1 MSDPARERPRYR
13 DRRSSSLMPGPA
25 PNDSGPKLGSYVK
38 HAFLYPWNLLF
49 FLGGAA
55 LAAMSPYPDALI
67 PIIGGLELAYLTG
80 LSSIPRFRTAID
92 AKLAARARGGS
103 TTTAAAESSQQSL
116 ERILESLPAP
126 ALRRFLLL
134 RQRCFEMRSIA
145 SGVRG
150 QAGLDSAESIRTP
163 ALDRLLY
170 LFLRLLVSQNGLD
183 RFLRSTSEKDL
194 EGKLADVRTRLEA
207 AKTAGDERVKN
218 SLQDSLA
225 DAELRLDNYKK
236 AAKDAEFVAIE
247 LDRIETK
254 IQALIEMGVS
264 RQDPDYLSHQVTAAA
279 ESMQHTEAAVN
290 QLQHLTGL
298 ADQIEEPPPILEA
311 NIGGLVARDR

>member
-1 MSDPARERPRYR
+1 M
-13 DRRSSSLMPGPA
+13 A
-25 PNDSGPKLGSYVK
+25 PNGSSGPGLRDYVK
-38 HAFLYPWNLLF
+38 HAFLYPWNLLV
-49 FLGGAA
+49 FLGGAT
-55 LAAMSPYPDALI
+55 LAAMSPHPDAFI
-67 PIIGGLELAYLTG
+67 PIIGALELAYVTG

-92 AKLAARARGGS
+92 AKIAAKAREGRVTSGATS
-103 TTTAAAESSQQSL
+103 SSQQSL

-150 QAGLDSAESIRTP
+150 QADPGPDSAESIRTP

-194 EGKLADVRTRLEA
+194 EAKLADMRTRFET

-218 SLQDSLA
+218 SLQDSVA
-225 DAELRLDNYKK
+225 DAELRLENYRK

-290 QLQHLTGL
+290 ELQHLTGL
-298 ADQIEEPPPILEA
+298 ADQIEEPPAILESTIA
-311 NIGGLVARDR
+311 GLVARDR

>member
-1 MSDPARERPRYR
+1 
-13 DRRSSSLMPGPA
+13 MPP
-25 PNDSGPKLGSYVK
+25 DSTSGPRLGSYVK
-38 HAFLYPWNLLF
+38 HAFLYPWNMLL
-49 FLGGAA
+49 FLGGLAG
-55 LAAMSPYPDALI
+55 AAMSPYPDALI
-67 PIIGGLELAYLTG
+67 PIISALEIAYLTG
-80 LSSIPRFRTAID
+80 LSSIPRFRTAVD
-92 AKLAARARGGS
+92 AKIAARARGS
-103 TTTAAAESSQQSL
+103 SSDERTATPTQQQSL
-116 ERILESLPAP
+116 ERILDSLPAP

-150 QAGLDSAESIRTP
+150 QADTSGDDSAESIRTP

-194 EGKLADVRTRLEA
+194 DAKLTDVRARLEA
-207 AKTAGDERVKN
+207 SKSGGDERVTR
-218 SLQDSLA
+218 SLQDSVA
-225 DAELRLDNYKK
+225 DAELRLDNYRK
-236 AAKDAEFVAIE
+236 AMKDAEFVAIE

-298 ADQIEEPPPILEA
+298 ADQIDEPPPILEA

>member
-1 MSDPARERPRYR
+1 M
-13 DRRSSSLMPGPA
+13 A
-25 PNDSGPKLGSYVK
+25 PNESQGPGLGSYVK
-38 HAFLYPWNLLF
+38 HAFLYPWNLLL

-55 LAAMSPYPDALI
+55 AAVMSPYPDAVL
-67 PIIGGLELAYLTG
+67 PIIGALEIAYLTG
-80 LSSIPRFRTAID
+80 LSSIPRFRTAVEAKIA
-92 AKLAARARGGS
+92 AKLRG
-103 TTTAAAESSQQSL
+103 SSADETPDAPKQAQSL

-134 RQRCFEMRSIA
+134 RQRCFEMRSIT

-150 QAGLDSAESIRTP
+150 QTDTAADSAESIRTP

-183 RFLRSTSEKDL
+183 RFLRSTSEKELDA
-194 EGKLADVRTRLEA
+194 KLGDVRTRLEA

-218 SLQDSLA
+218 SLQDSVA
-225 DAELRLDNYKK
+225 DAELRLDNYRK

>member
-1 MSDPARERPRYR
+1 M
-13 DRRSSSLMPGPA
+13 A
-25 PNDSGPKLGSYVK
+25 PNDSPGPGLRDYVK

-55 LAAMSPYPDALI
+55 LAALSPHPDAFL

-92 AKLAARARGGS
+92 AKLAAKARAGRASSGAS
-103 TTTAAAESSQQSL
+103 SSSQQSL

-145 SGVRG
+145 SGIRG
-150 QAGLDSAESIRTP
+150 QADASPDSAESIRTP

-194 EGKLADVRTRLEA
+194 AAKLADVRTRFEA
-207 AKTAGDERVKN
+207 AKTTGDERVTN
-218 SLQDSLA
+218 SLQDSVA
-225 DAELRLDNYKK
+225 DAELRLENYRK

-279 ESMQHTEAAVN
+279 ESMQHTEAAVD

-298 ADQIEEPPPILEA
+298 ADQIEEPPAILESTIA
-311 NIGGLVARDR
+311 GLVARDR

>member
-1 MSDPARERPRYR
+1 M
-13 DRRSSSLMPGPA
+13 A
-25 PNDSGPKLGSYVK
+25 PNEPQVTGIRAYIK

-49 FLGGAA
+49 FLGGST
-55 LAAMSPYPDALI
+55 LAAMSPYPGAFL

-92 AKLAARARGGS
+92 ARIAAKAREASATKVPAG
-103 TTTAAAESSQQSL
+103 AQASL
-116 ERILESLPAP
+116 DRILESLPAP

-134 RQRCFEMRSIA
+134 RQRCFEMRSIT
-145 SGVRG
+145 SGIRG
-150 QAGLDSAESIRTP
+150 QPDHTTDSAESIRTP

-183 RFLRSTSEKDL
+183 RFLRSTSDKDL
-194 EGKLADVRTRLEA
+194 ETKLADVRARLETAKA
-207 AKTAGDERVKN
+207 ANDERVTR

-225 DAELRLDNYKK
+225 DAELRLDNYRK
-236 AAKDAEFVAIE
+236 ATKDAEFVAIE

>member
-1 MSDPARERPRYR
+1 M
-13 DRRSSSLMPGPA
+13 A
-25 PNDSGPKLGSYVK
+25 PNGSSGPGLRDYVK

-49 FLGGAA
+49 FLGGAT
-55 LAAMSPYPDALI
+55 LAAMSPHPDAFI
-67 PIIGGLELAYLTG
+67 PIIGALELAYVTG

-92 AKLAARARGGS
+92 AKIAAKAREGRVTSGATS
-103 TTTAAAESSQQSL
+103 SSQQSL

-150 QAGLDSAESIRTP
+150 QADPGPDSAESIRTP

-194 EGKLADVRTRLEA
+194 EAKLADMRTRFEA
-207 AKTAGDERVKN
+207 AKTA
-218 SLQDSLA
+218 
-225 DAELRLDNYKK
+225 
-236 AAKDAEFVAIE
+236 
-247 LDRIETK
+247 
-254 IQALIEMGVS
+254 
-264 RQDPDYLSHQVTAAA
+264 VTSA
-279 ESMQHTEAAVN
+279 
-290 QLQHLTGL
+290 
-298 ADQIEEPPPILEA
+298 
-311 NIGGLVARDR
+311 

>member
-1 MSDPARERPRYR
+1 MSEPPLYRE
-13 DRRSSSLMPGPA
+13 RRSSALMA
-25 PNDSGPKLGSYVK
+25 PNESQGPGLGSYVK
-38 HAFLYPWNLLF
+38 HAFLYPWNLLL

-55 LAAMSPYPDALI
+55 AAVMSPYPDAVL
-67 PIIGGLELAYLTG
+67 PIIGALEIAYLTG
-80 LSSIPRFRTAID
+80 LSSIPRFRTAVEAKIA
-92 AKLAARARGGS
+92 AKLRG
-103 TTTAAAESSQQSL
+103 SSSDETPDAPKQAQSL

-134 RQRCFEMRSIA
+134 RQRCFEMRSIT

-150 QAGLDSAESIRTP
+150 QTDTAADSAESIRTP

-183 RFLRSTSEKDL
+183 RFLRSTSEKELDA
-194 EGKLADVRTRLEA
+194 KLGDVRTRLEA

-218 SLQDSLA
+218 SLQDSVA
-225 DAELRLDNYKK
+225 DAELRLDNYRK

>member
-1 MSDPARERPRYR
+1 M
-13 DRRSSSLMPGPA
+13 A
-25 PNDSGPKLGSYVK
+25 PNGSGPGLRDYVK

-55 LAAMSPYPDALI
+55 LAAMSPHPDAFI

-92 AKLAARARGGS
+92 AKIAAKARGARS
-103 TTTAAAESSQQSL
+103 DAAPTTSQQSL
-116 ERILESLPAP
+116 ERILDSLPAP

-150 QAGLDSAESIRTP
+150 QTGPDSAESIRTP

-183 RFLRSTSEKDL
+183 RFLRVTSDKELDA
-194 EGKLADVRTRLEA
+194 KLADVRARFEA

-218 SLQDSLA
+218 SLQDSVA
-225 DAELRLDNYKK
+225 DAELRLDNYRK

-264 RQDPDYLSHQVTAAA
+264 RQDPDYLSTQVTAAA

-298 ADQIEEPPPILEA
+298 ADQIEETPPILEA

>member
-1 MSDPARERPRYR
+1 M
-13 DRRSSSLMPGPA
+13 A
-25 PNDSGPKLGSYVK
+25 PNDSSGPGLRNYVK

-55 LAAMSPYPDALI
+55 LAAMSPHPDAFI

-92 AKLAARARGGS
+92 AKIAARARAGRVSSGD
-103 TTTAAAESSQQSL
+103 AGSSQQSL
-116 ERILESLPAP
+116 KRILESLPAP

-150 QAGLDSAESIRTP
+150 QADTGPDSAESIRTP

-194 EGKLADVRTRLEA
+194 STKLAELRTRLEA
-207 AKTAGDERVKN
+207 AKTAGDERVTN
-218 SLQDSLA
+218 SLQDSVA
-225 DAELRLDNYKK
+225 DAELRLENYRK

-290 QLQHLTGL
+290 ELQHLTGL
-298 ADQIEEPPPILEA
+298 ADQIEEPPAILESTIA
-311 NIGGLVARDR
+311 GLVARDR

>member
-1 MSDPARERPRYR
+1 M
-13 DRRSSSLMPGPA
+13 A
-25 PNDSGPKLGSYVK
+25 PNDAGPGLRDYVK
-38 HAFLYPWNLLF
+38 HAFLYPWILLF
-49 FLGGAA
+49 FFGGAA
-55 LAAMSPYPDALI
+55 LAAMSPHPDAFL

-92 AKLAARARGGS
+92 AKIAAKARGARS
-103 TTTAAAESSQQSL
+103 EAPATTSSQSL
-116 ERILESLPAP
+116 DRILESLPAP

-150 QAGLDSAESIRTP
+150 QAGPDSAESIRTP

-183 RFLRSTSEKDL
+183 RFLRSTSEKEL
-194 EGKLADVRTRLEA
+194 EAKLGDVRARFEA
-207 AKTAGDERVKN
+207 AKAAGDERVKN
-218 SLQDSLA
+218 SLQDSVA
-225 DAELRLDNYKK
+225 DAELRLDNYRK

-264 RQDPDYLSHQVTAAA
+264 RQDPDYLSNQVTAAA

>member
-1 MSDPARERPRYR
+1 M
-13 DRRSSSLMPGPA
+13 A
-25 PNDSGPKLGSYVK
+25 PNDRGGGMREYLK
-38 HAFLYPWNLLF
+38 HAFLYPWNLLA

-55 LAAMSPYPDALI
+55 LAAMSPRPDAFV
-67 PIIGGLELAYLTG
+67 PIIMGLEIAYLTG
-80 LSSIPRFRTAID
+80 LTAIPRFRTAID

-103 TTTAAAESSQQSL
+103 SEAEPSTGSQQSL
-116 ERILESLPAP
+116 EKILEALPAP

-134 RQRCFEMRSIA
+134 RQRCFEMRSIT
-145 SGVRG
+145 SGIRG
-150 QAGLDSAESIRTP
+150 QADHSADSAESIRTP

-183 RFLRSTSEKDL
+183 RFLRVTSEKELDA
-194 EGKLADVRTRLEA
+194 KLVDVRSRLETAKA
-207 AKTAGDERVKN
+207 ANDERVTR

-236 AAKDAEFVAIE
+236 AMKDAEFVAIE

-254 IQALIEMGVS
+254 IQALVEMGVS

>member
-1 MSDPARERPRYR
+1 M
-13 DRRSSSLMPGPA
+13 A
-25 PNDSGPKLGSYVK
+25 PNDSSGSGLREYVK

-49 FLGGAA
+49 FVGGAA
-55 LAAMSPYPDALI
+55 LAAMSPHPDAFL
-67 PIIGGLELAYLTG
+67 PIIGGLEVAYLIG

-92 AKLAARARGGS
+92 AKLAAKARAGRASSGAS
-103 TTTAAAESSQQSL
+103 SSSQQSL

-145 SGVRG
+145 SGIRG
-150 QAGLDSAESIRTP
+150 QADASPDSAESIRTP

-194 EGKLADVRTRLEA
+194 AAKLADVRTRFEA
-207 AKTAGDERVKN
+207 AKTTGDERVTN
-218 SLQDSLA
+218 SLQDSVA
-225 DAELRLDNYKK
+225 DAELRLDNYRK

-279 ESMQHTEAAVN
+279 ESMQHTEAAVD

-298 ADQIEEPPPILEA
+298 ADQIEEPPAILESTIA
-311 NIGGLVARDR
+311 GLVARDR

>member
-1 MSDPARERPRYR
+1 M
-13 DRRSSSLMPGPA
+13 A
-25 PNDSGPKLGSYVK
+25 PNESASGAGMKEYVK
-38 HAFLYPWNLLF
+38 HAFLFPWNLLVF
-49 FLGGAA
+49 VGGAA
-55 LAAMSPYPDALI
+55 LAAMSPHPDAFI
-67 PIIGGLELAYLTG
+67 PIVGALEIAYLTG
-80 LSSIPRFRTAID
+80 LTAIPRFRTAID
-92 AKLAARARGGS
+92 AKIAARRRGDTDTPRATG
-103 TTTAAAESSQQSL
+103 ASQQSL
-116 ERILESLPAP
+116 EKILESLPAP

-134 RQRCFEMRSIA
+134 RQRCFEMRSIT
-145 SGVRG
+145 SGIRG
-150 QAGLDSAESIRTP
+150 QADTASDSAESIRTP

-194 EGKLADVRTRLEA
+194 DAKLSDVRARLETAKA
-207 AKTAGDERVKN
+207 ANDERVTR

-225 DAELRLDNYKK
+225 DAELRLDNYRK
-236 AAKDAEFVAIE
+236 ATKDAEFVAIE

>member
-1 MSDPARERPRYR
+1 
-13 DRRSSSLMPGPA
+13 
-25 PNDSGPKLGSYVK
+25 
-38 HAFLYPWNLLF
+38 
-49 FLGGAA
+49 
-55 LAAMSPYPDALI
+55 MSPYPDALL
-67 PIIGGLELAYLTG
+67 PIVGGLELAYLTG

-92 AKLAARARGGS
+92 AKIAAKARGS
-103 TTTAAAESSQQSL
+103 SADATPTTSQQVSL
-116 ERILESLPAP
+116 DRILESLPAP

-134 RQRCFEMRSIA
+134 RQRCFEMRSIT

-150 QAGLDSAESIRTP
+150 QADDAADSAESIRTP

-183 RFLRSTSEKDL
+183 RFMRSTSEKDL
-194 EGKLADVRTRLEA
+194 EAKLTDIRTRFEA

-218 SLQDSLA
+218 SLQDSVA
-225 DAELRLDNYKK
+225 DAELRLDNYRK

-311 NIGGLVARDR
+311 NIGGLVGRDR

>member
-1 MSDPARERPRYR
+1 M
-13 DRRSSSLMPGPA
+13 A
-25 PNDSGPKLGSYVK
+25 PNERVGAGMREYIK
-38 HAFLYPWNLLF
+38 HAFLYPWNLLAF
-49 FLGGAA
+49 IGGAA
-55 LAAMSPYPDALI
+55 LAAMSPRPDAFV
-67 PIIGGLELAYLTG
+67 PIIMGLEIAYLTG
-80 LSSIPRFRTAID
+80 LTAIPRFRTAID

-103 TTTAAAESSQQSL
+103 SERTASPSQQQTL
-116 ERILESLPAP
+116 DKILESLPAP

-134 RQRCFEMRSIA
+134 RQRCFEMRSIT
-145 SGVRG
+145 SGIRG
-150 QAGLDSAESIRTP
+150 QTDHTADSAESIRTP

-194 EGKLADVRTRLEA
+194 DGKLTDVRSRLEA
-207 AKTAGDERVKN
+207 SKAANDERVTR

-225 DAELRLDNYKK
+225 DAELRLDNYRK
-236 AAKDAEFVAIE
+236 AMKDAEFVAIE

-298 ADQIEEPPPILEA
+298 ADQVEEPPPILEA

>member
-1 MSDPARERPRYR
+1 M
-13 DRRSSSLMPGPA
+13 A
-25 PNDSGPKLGSYVK
+25 PNDSPSSGLRDYVK

-55 LAAMSPYPDALI
+55 LAALSPHPDAFL

-92 AKLAARARGGS
+92 AKLAAKARAGRASSGAS
-103 TTTAAAESSQQSL
+103 SSSQQSL

-145 SGVRG
+145 SGIRG
-150 QAGLDSAESIRTP
+150 QADASPDSAESIRTP

-194 EGKLADVRTRLEA
+194 AAKLADVRTRFEA
-207 AKTAGDERVKN
+207 AKTTGDERVTN
-218 SLQDSLA
+218 SLQDSVA
-225 DAELRLDNYKK
+225 DAELRLENYRK

-279 ESMQHTEAAVN
+279 ESMQHTEAAVD

-298 ADQIEEPPPILEA
+298 ADQIEEPPAILESTIA
-311 NIGGLVARDR
+311 GLVARDR

>member
-1 MSDPARERPRYR
+1 M
-13 DRRSSSLMPGPA
+13 A
-25 PNDSGPKLGSYVK
+25 PNDSSGSGLREYVK

-49 FLGGAA
+49 FVGGAA
-55 LAAMSPYPDALI
+55 LAAMSPHPDAFL

-92 AKLAARARGGS
+92 AKLAAKARAGRASSGAS
-103 TTTAAAESSQQSL
+103 SSSQQSL

-145 SGVRG
+145 SGIRG
-150 QAGLDSAESIRTP
+150 QADTGPDSAESIRTP

-183 RFLRSTSEKDL
+183 RFLRSTSEQDL
-194 EGKLADVRTRLEA
+194 STKLADVRTRLEA
-207 AKTAGDERVKN
+207 AKTAGDERVTN
-218 SLQDSLA
+218 SLQDSVA
-225 DAELRLDNYKK
+225 DAELRLENYRK

-254 IQALIEMGVS
+254 IQALMEMGVS

-290 QLQHLTGL
+290 ELQHLTGL
-298 ADQIEEPPPILEA
+298 ADQIEEPPAILESTIA
-311 NIGGLVARDR
+311 GLVARDR

>member
-1 MSDPARERPRYR
+1 M
-13 DRRSSSLMPGPA
+13 A
-25 PNDSGPKLGSYVK
+25 PNDSSGPGLRDYVK

-49 FLGGAA
+49 FVGGAA
-55 LAAMSPYPDALI
+55 LAAMSPHPDAFI
-67 PIIGGLELAYLTG
+67 PIIGALELAYLTG

-92 AKLAARARGGS
+92 AKIAAKARAGRESSG
-103 TTTAAAESSQQSL
+103 AASSSQQSL

-145 SGVRG
+145 SGIRG
-150 QAGLDSAESIRTP
+150 QADTGPDSAESIRTP

-194 EGKLADVRTRLEA
+194 ETKLADVRTRHEA
-207 AKTAGDERVKN
+207 AKPAGDERVTK
-218 SLQDSLA
+218 SLQDSVA
-225 DAELRLDNYKK
+225 DAELRLENYRK

-264 RQDPDYLSHQVTAAA
+264 RQDPEYLSHQVTAAA

-298 ADQIEEPPPILEA
+298 ADQIEEPPAILEST
-311 NIGGLVARDR
+311 IGGLVARDR

>member
-1 MSDPARERPRYR
+1 
-13 DRRSSSLMPGPA
+13 MPGPA
-25 PNDSGPKLGSYVK
+25 PNEREPRLGSYVK
-38 HAFLYPWNLLF
+38 HAFLYPWNMLL
-49 FLGGAA
+49 FLGGAV
-55 LAAMSPYPDALI
+55 AAVLSPYPDALL
-67 PIIGGLELAYLTG
+67 PIIGALEIAYLTG
-80 LSSIPRFRTAID
+80 LSSIPRFRTAVD
-92 AKLAARARGGS
+92 AAIAAKARGS
-103 TTTAAAESSQQSL
+103 SSDVTASPSQQQSL

-134 RQRCFEMRSIA
+134 RQRCFEMRSIT
-145 SGVRG
+145 SGIRG
-150 QAGLDSAESIRTP
+150 QADNGPDSAEAIRTP
-163 ALDRLLY
+163 ALDRLLF
-170 LFLRLLVSQNGLD
+170 LFLRLLTSQNGLD

-194 EGKLADVRTRLEA
+194 DAKLTDVRARLEA

-225 DAELRLDNYKK
+225 DAELRLDNYRK
-236 AAKDAEFVAIE
+236 AMKDAEFVAIE

-264 RQDPDYLSHQVTAAA
+264 RQDPDYLSNQVTAAA

-311 NIGGLVARDR
+311 NIGGLVGRDR

>member
-1 MSDPARERPRYR
+1 M
-13 DRRSSSLMPGPA
+13 A
-25 PNDSGPKLGSYVK
+25 PNDSGPGLRDYVK

-55 LAAMSPYPDALI
+55 LAAMSPQPDALL

-92 AKLAARARGGS
+92 AKFAAKRRGAS
-103 TTTAAAESSQQSL
+103 SDTATTSSQQSL
-116 ERILESLPAP
+116 DRILESLPAP

-150 QAGLDSAESIRTP
+150 QAGPDSAESIRTP

-183 RFLRSTSEKDL
+183 RFLRSTSEKEL
-194 EGKLADVRTRLEA
+194 EAKLADVRARFEA
-207 AKTAGDERVKN
+207 AKAAGDERVKN
-218 SLQDSLA
+218 SLQDSVA
-225 DAELRLDNYKK
+225 DAELRLDNYRK

>member
-1 MSDPARERPRYR
+1 M
-13 DRRSSSLMPGPA
+13 A
-25 PNDSGPKLGSYVK
+25 PNDSGPGLRDYVK

-49 FLGGAA
+49 FFGGAA
-55 LAAMSPYPDALI
+55 LAAMSPQPDALL

-92 AKLAARARGGS
+92 AKIAAKARG
-103 TTTAAAESSQQSL
+103 TRPEAAATTSGQSL
-116 ERILESLPAP
+116 DRILESLPAP

-150 QAGLDSAESIRTP
+150 QAGPDSAESIRTP

-183 RFLRSTSEKDL
+183 RFLRSTSEKELDA
-194 EGKLADVRTRLEA
+194 KLADVRTRFEA
-207 AKTAGDERVKN
+207 AKAAGDERVKN
-218 SLQDSLA
+218 SLQDSVA

-254 IQALIEMGVS
+254 IQALMEMGVS
-264 RQDPDYLSHQVTAAA
+264 RQDPDYLSNQVTAAA